1 MSDSAPDGGN
11 TGDTAPRSLRV
22 LVAGA
27 SGFIG
32 SELTRQLEAD
42 GHTVQKLV
50 RRLPEAANES
60 QWNPATGQ
68 IDLEVVEAA
77 DAVIS
82 LGGTSI
88 SRIPWTPKY
97 VRGLRSSRVRVTKT
111 LVDAMHAVNTP
122 PEVFL
127 SASAVGFYGDRPGE
141 DLDEESPRGEGILA
155 DISERWEA
163 EAIAAPAQTRVV
175 RFRTGLVVGEGGAFG
190 PLGLL
195 TRFGL
200 GSRIGTGQQYWPWIA
215 LYDEAAAIRHLL
227 TSKLAGAVNLEGPVP
242 ATSEQITTRLAK
254 AMHRP
259 HLLAIPEFV
268 ITTVMG
274 AAGRELLLPD
284 TRIIPKRLLDDGF
297 EFRYPTA
304 DSIIDATWG
313 KD

>member
-1 MSDSAPDGGN
+1 MAAPL
-11 TGDTAPRSLRV
+11 SV
-22 LVAGA
+22 LIAGA

-32 SELTRQLEAD
+32 SELCTQLEAD
-42 GHTVQKLV
+42 GHTVTKLV
-50 RRLPEAANES
+50 RREAGAGES
-60 QWNPATGQ
+60 RWNPATGQ
-68 IDLEVVEAA
+68 IDLEVVESA

-88 SRIPWTPKY
+88 ARIPWTPKY

-111 LVDAMHAVNTP
+111 LVDAMHAVTTP

-127 SASAVGFYGDRPGE
+127 SASAVGYYGDRPGE
-141 DLDEESPRGEGILA
+141 DLDEESPKGEGILA
-155 DISERWEA
+155 DIVERWEA

-190 PLGLL
+190 PIGLL
-195 TRFGL
+195 TKFGL

-242 ATSEQITTRLAK
+242 ATSEEITTLLAK

-268 ITTVMG
+268 ISTVMG
-274 AAGRELLLPD
+274 AAGRELMLPS
-284 TRIIPKRLLDDGF
+284 TRIVPQRLLDDGF
-297 EFRYPTA
+297 EFRFPTV
-304 DSIIDATWG
+304 DTVIDDIWG
-313 KD
+313 KDKTN

>member
-1 MSDSAPDGGN
+1 MAAPL
-11 TGDTAPRSLRV
+11 SV

-32 SELTRQLEAD
+32 SELCTQLEAD
-42 GHTVQKLV
+42 GHTVTKLV
-50 RRLPEAANES
+50 RREAGAGES
-60 QWNPATGQ
+60 RWNPATGQ
-68 IDLEVVEAA
+68 IDLEVVESA

-88 SRIPWTPKY
+88 ARIPWTPKY

-111 LVDAMHAVNTP
+111 LVDAMHAVTTP

-127 SASAVGFYGDRPGE
+127 SASAVGYYGDRPGE
-141 DLDEESPRGEGILA
+141 DLDEESPKGEGILA
-155 DISERWEA
+155 DIVERWEA

-190 PLGLL
+190 PIGLL
-195 TRFGL
+195 TKFGL

-242 ATSEQITTRLAK
+242 ATSEEITTLLAK

-268 ITTVMG
+268 ISTVMG
-274 AAGRELLLPD
+274 AAGRELMLPS
-284 TRIIPKRLLDDGF
+284 TRIVPQRLLDDGF
-297 EFRYPTA
+297 EFRFPTV
-304 DSIIDATWG
+304 DTVIDDIWG
-313 KD
+313 KDKTN

>member
-1 MSDSAPDGGN
+1 MAAPL
-11 TGDTAPRSLRV
+11 SV

-32 SELTRQLEAD
+32 SELCTQLEAD
-42 GHTVQKLV
+42 GHTVTKLV
-50 RRLPEAANES
+50 RREAGAGES
-60 QWNPATGQ
+60 RWNPATGQ
-68 IDLEVVEAA
+68 IDLEVVDGA

-88 SRIPWTPKY
+88 ARIPWTPKY

-111 LVDAMHAVNTP
+111 LVDAMHAVTTP

-127 SASAVGFYGDRPGE
+127 SASAVGYYGDRPGE
-141 DLDEESPRGEGILA
+141 DLDEESPKGEGILA
-155 DISERWEA
+155 DIVERWEA

-190 PLGLL
+190 PIGLL
-195 TRFGL
+195 TKFGL

-242 ATSEQITTRLAK
+242 ATSEEITTLLAK

-268 ITTVMG
+268 ISTVMG
-274 AAGRELLLPD
+274 AAGRELMLPS
-284 TRIIPKRLLDDGF
+284 TRIVPQRLLDDGF
-297 EFRYPTA
+297 EFRFPTV
-304 DSIIDATWG
+304 DTVIDDIWG
-313 KD
+313 KDKTN

>member
-1 MSDSAPDGGN
+1 MAAPL
-11 TGDTAPRSLRV
+11 SV
-22 LVAGA
+22 LIAGA

-32 SELTRQLEAD
+32 SELCTQLEAD
-42 GHTVQKLV
+42 GHTVTKLV
-50 RRLPEAANES
+50 RREAGAGES
-60 QWNPATGQ
+60 RWNPATGQ
-68 IDLEVVEAA
+68 IDLEVVESA

-88 SRIPWTPKY
+88 ARIPWTPKY

-111 LVDAMHAVNTP
+111 LVDAMHAVTTP

-127 SASAVGFYGDRPGE
+127 SASAVGYYGDRPGE
-141 DLDEESPRGEGILA
+141 DLDEESPKGEGILA
-155 DISERWEA
+155 DIVERWEA

-190 PLGLL
+190 PIGLL
-195 TRFGL
+195 TKFGL

-242 ATSEQITTRLAK
+242 ATSEEITTLLAK

-268 ITTVMG
+268 ISTVMG
-274 AAGRELLLPD
+274 AAGRELMLPS
-284 TRIIPKRLLDDGF
+284 TRIVPQRLLDDGF
-297 EFRYPTA
+297 EFRFPTV
-304 DSIIDATWG
+304 DTVIDDIWG
-313 KD
+313 KDTTN